1 MTFNV
6 KFEEC
11 SKPFAAELIT
21 GDATFPLEI
30 GSTGDTF
37 VADEFETFVAVTG
50 SIEWGAC
57 VYVDEPE
64 QELVVCK

>member
-11 SKPFAAELIT
+11 SKPFAAEL
-21 GDATFPLEI
+21 EM

-37 VADEFETFVAVTG
+37 VADEFETFVAITG